1 MRGTGILINDD
12 YELKV
17 LAERDTTGKIII
29 GTAIGNT
36 LYQNTGMI
44 LAARKGEFKQQPAL
58 GVGIED
64 VLLDNDYLDWR
75 RRIRMNLE
83 LDEQQV
89 AAVNFSGVDKLKIES
104 RYL

>member
-1 MRGTGILINDD
+1 MRGTGILINDN

-17 LAERDTTGKIII
+17 LAERDSTGKIIN
-29 GTAIGNT
+29 GAAIGNT

-44 LAARKGEFKQQPAL
+44 LISRKGEFKQQPAL

-75 RRIRMNLE
+75 RRIRISLE
-83 LDEQQV
+83 LDEQNV
-89 AAVNFSGVDKLKIES
+89 KGVKFSGADNLTIES
-104 RYL
+104 AY